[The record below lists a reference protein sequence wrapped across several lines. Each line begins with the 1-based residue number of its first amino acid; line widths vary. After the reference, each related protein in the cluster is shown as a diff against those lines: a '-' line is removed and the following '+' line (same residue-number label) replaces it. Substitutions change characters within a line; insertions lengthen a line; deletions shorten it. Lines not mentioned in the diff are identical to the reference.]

1 MTDRYHALTVTLER
15 DIREDDAEHLIN
27 AIKMMRG
34 VLDVSGE
41 VSSIETHMAEERAR
55 HELGQK
61 ILDVLYP
68 DRRKS

>member
-1 MTDRYHALTVTLER
+1 MTDRFHALVVVLEK
-15 DIREDDAEHLIN
+15 DIRDDDAEHLIN

-34 VLDVSGE
+34 VLSVEGE
-41 VSSIETHMAEERAR
+41 VSSIETHTAEERAR